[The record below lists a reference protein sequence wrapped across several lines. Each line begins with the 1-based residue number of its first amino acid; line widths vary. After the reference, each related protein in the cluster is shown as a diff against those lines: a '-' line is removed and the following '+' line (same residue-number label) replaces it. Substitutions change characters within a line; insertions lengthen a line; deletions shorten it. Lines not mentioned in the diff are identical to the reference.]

1 MVRFPFILLDI
12 IWCVKQMIIIALS
25 DNSEKNNSLLY
36 IWVYASK
43 DQIWQPDHLH
53 WLGSY
58 YSSLWTIHL
67 TCSHFTKRKKKFI
80 WHVRKQCGFPSSK
93 VYKNVAARLLLLLLS
108 DFSIWPVYYF
118 LLSPLVYV
126 RSKPI
131 FLCLYKTK

>member
-58 YSSLWTIHL
+58 YSFFVNNFIWHVVIYKGKKKIHL
-67 TCSHFTKRKKKFI
+67 TCTKAM
-80 WHVRKQCGFPSSK
+80 WFPTIKS
-93 VYKNVAARLLLLLLS
+93 YKNVAARLLLLPLS
-108 DFSIWPVYYF
+108 DISVWPVYF
-118 LLSPLVYV
+118 LFYLFVFV